1 MSRLARIAAAMLS
14 LFSCAA
20 SFAEEP
26 VRVFA
31 AASLTNV
38 LTEIAA
44 QWQERGHP
52 APRLAFGG
60 TATMARQLAAGAP
73 ADMFAAA
80 DGRWMDELGQQGR
93 LEPGT
98 RIDLLGNDLVLI
110 APKGRQF
117 RVELRPGF
125 PFARA
130 FPGKL
135 CLGEPDV
142 VPAGT
147 YAKQALESLRWWDS
161 LQGRIVGTE
170 DVRAALAFV
179 ERGECG
185 AGIVY
190 ATDAAV
196 SGKVVVIARFPA
208 HSHAPIVYPVA
219 LLRNATP
226 QAQDLLAY
234 LSSNAA
240 AAIFRRH
247 GFVPLSAGH

>member
-14 LFSCAA
+14 LFSYAA
-20 SFAEEP
+20 SCAEEP

-73 ADMFAAA
+73 ADLFAAA
-80 DGRWMDELGQQGR
+80 DGRWMDELEQQGK
-93 LEPGT
+93 LVPGT
-98 RIDLLGNDLVLI
+98 RIDLLGNELVLI
-110 APKGRQF
+110 ASRGRKF
-117 RVELRPGF
+117 DVELRPGF
-125 PFARA
+125 PFSRA

-135 CLGEPDV
+135 CIGAPDV
-142 VPAGT
+142 VPAGN
-147 YAKQALESLRWWDS
+147 YAKQALESLQWWDS

-170 DVRAALAFV
+170 DVRSALTFV
-179 ERGECG
+179 ERGECA

-190 ATDAAV
+190 ATDAAI
-196 SGKVVVIARFPA
+196 SDEVVVIARFPPQ
-208 HSHAPIVYPVA
+208 SHAPIVYPVA
-219 LLRNATP
+219 LLKNATP
-226 QAQDLLAY
+226 QAHDFLSY
-234 LSSNAA
+234 LGSEAA
-240 AAIFRRH
+240 AATFRRH
-247 GFVPLSAGH
+247 GFAPLSASR

>member
-44 QWQERGHP
+44 QWEKRGHP

-73 ADMFAAA
+73 ADLFVAA
-80 DGRWMDELGQQGR
+80 DGRWMDELEKQGQ
-93 LEPGT
+93 LLPGT
-98 RIDLLGNDLVLI
+98 RTDLLGNELVLI
-110 APKGRQF
+110 APGGRKF
-117 RVELRPGF
+117 DVELRPDF
-125 PFARA
+125 SFSRA
-130 FPGKL
+130 FAGKL
-135 CLGEPDV
+135 CIGEPDV

-147 YAKQALESLRWWDS
+147 YAKQSLESLHWWDS

-170 DVRAALAFV
+170 DVRSALTFV
-179 ERGECG
+179 ERGECA

-190 ATDAAV
+190 ATDATV
-196 SGKVVVIARFPA
+196 SDKVVVIARFSPR
-208 HSHAPIVYPVA
+208 SHARIVYPVA
-219 LLRNATP
+219 VLRNAVP
-226 QAQDLLAY
+226 QAKEFLAY
-234 LSSNAA
+234 LRGNAA
-240 AAIFRRH
+240 AATFRRH
-247 GFVPLSAGH
+247 GFVPLGAIR

>member
-1 MSRLARIAAAMLS
+1 MTRLARIAMAMLFLS
-14 LFSCAA
+14 ACAA
-20 SFAEEP
+20 TSAEEP

-38 LTEIAA
+38 LTEIAS

-73 ADMFAAA
+73 ADFFAAA
-80 DGRWMDELGQQGR
+80 DSRWMDELERQGQ

-98 RIDLLGNDLVLI
+98 RIDLLGNELVLI
-110 APKGRQF
+110 APRDRRFQ
-117 RVELRPGF
+117 VELRPGF
-125 PFARA
+125 PFASA
-130 FPGKL
+130 FQASCASVNPMS
-135 CLGEPDV
+135 CP
-142 VPAGT
+142 PGT
-147 YAKQALESLRWWDS
+147 YAKQSLESLQWWNS

-179 ERGECG
+179 ERGECA

-196 SGKVVVIARFPA
+196 SDKVVVIARFPA
-208 HSHAPIVYPVA
+208 QSHAPIVYPVA

-226 QAQDLLAY
+226 QAHDFLAY
-234 LSSNAA
+234 LGSKAA
-240 AAIFRRH
+240 AATFRRH
-247 GFVPLSAGH
+247 GFVPLSASH

>member
-1 MSRLARIAAAMLS
+1 MSWLARTAAAML
-14 LFSCAA
+14 LLLSCAA
-20 SFAEEP
+20 SFAEDP

-38 LTEIAA
+38 LAEIAA

-60 TATMARQLAAGAP
+60 TATLARQLAAGAP
-73 ADMFAAA
+73 ADLFAAA
-80 DGRWMDELGQQGR
+80 DDRWMDELEKQGK
-93 LEPGT
+93 LVPGT
-98 RIDLLGNDLVLI
+98 RIDLLGNELVLI
-110 APKGRQF
+110 APRGRGF
-117 RVELRPGF
+117 DVELRTDF
-125 PFARA
+125 PFSRA
-130 FPGKL
+130 FEGKL
-135 CLGEPDV
+135 CIGEPDV

-147 YAKQALESLRWWDS
+147 YAKQVLESLQWWDS

-170 DVRAALAFV
+170 DVRSGLTYV
-179 ERGECG
+179 ERGECA

-196 SGKVVVIARFPA
+196 SGKVLVIARFPA

-240 AAIFRRH
+240 AAIFRHH

>member
-1 MSRLARIAAAMLS
+1 MSRLARVAVAMLS
-14 LFSCAA
+14 LFACAA

-38 LTEIAA
+38 LTEIAS

-52 APRLAFGG
+52 VPRLAFGG
-60 TATMARQLAAGAP
+60 TATLARQLAAGAP
-73 ADMFAAA
+73 ADIFAAA
-80 DGRWMDELGQQGR
+80 DGRWMDVLEKQGK

-98 RIDLLGNDLVLI
+98 RSDLLGNELVLV
-110 APKGRQF
+110 APKGRAF
-117 RVELRPGF
+117 KVELRPGY
-125 PFARA
+125 PFARGFA
-130 FPGKL
+130 GKL
-135 CLGEPDV
+135 CIGEPDV

-179 ERGECG
+179 ERGECA

-196 SGKVVVIARFPA
+196 SDDVVVIARFSPR
-208 HSHAPIVYPVA
+208 SHARIVYPIA
-219 LLRNATP
+219 LLRNAVP
-226 QAQDLLAY
+226 AAQEFLAY
-234 LSSNAA
+234 LGSDAA
-240 AAIFRRH
+240 ATTFRRH
-247 GFVPLSAGH
+247 GFVHLGAGD

>member
-1 MSRLARIAAAMLS
+1 MYRLARIAAAMLS
-14 LFSCAA
+14 LFFCAA

-38 LTEIAA
+38 LAEVAS
-44 QWQERGHP
+44 QWQQRGHP

-73 ADMFAAA
+73 ADIFAAA
-80 DGRWMDELGQQGR
+80 DGRWMDELEQKVR

-98 RIDLLGNDLVLI
+98 RTDLLGNELVLI
-110 APKGRQF
+110 APSGRKF
-117 RVELRPGF
+117 DVELRPGF

-130 FPGKL
+130 FAGKL

-170 DVRAALAFV
+170 DVRSALTFV
-179 ERGECG
+179 ERGECA

-196 SGKVVVIARFPA
+196 SDKVVVLARFSPQ
-208 HSHAPIVYPVA
+208 SHAPIVYEVA
-219 LLRNATP
+219 LLRNAAP
-226 QAQDLLAY
+226 QAQEFLAY
-234 LSSNAA
+234 HSSNAA
-240 AAIFRRH
+240 AATFRRH
-247 GFVPLSAGH
+247 GFVPLSASH

>member
-14 LFSCAA
+14 LFSCAV
-20 SFAEEP
+20 SCAEEP

-73 ADMFAAA
+73 ADLFAAA
-80 DGRWMDELGQQGR
+80 DGRWMDELEQQGK
-93 LEPGT
+93 LVPGT
-98 RIDLLGNDLVLI
+98 RIDLLGNELVLI
-110 APKGRQF
+110 APSDRPFQ
-117 RVELRPGF
+117 VELRPGF

-135 CLGEPDV
+135 CLGEPAV

-147 YAKQALESLRWWDS
+147 YAKQELESLRWWDS

-179 ERGECG
+179 ARGECA

-196 SGKVVVIARFPA
+196 SDKVVVIARFSA
-208 HSHAPIVYPVA
+208 QSHAPIVYPVA
-219 LLRNATP
+219 LLRNAPP
-226 QAQDLLAY
+226 QAQDFLEY
-234 LSSNAA
+234 LGSKAA

-247 GFVPLSAGH
+247 GFVPLSASP

>member
-1 MSRLARIAAAMLS
+1 MSWLARIAATML
-14 LFSCAA
+14 LLLSCAA

-38 LTEIAA
+38 LNEIAS

-73 ADMFAAA
+73 ADIFAAA
-80 DGRWMDELGQQGR
+80 DGRWMDELEQQGR

-98 RIDLLGNDLVLI
+98 RMDLLGNQLVLI
-110 APKGRQF
+110 APRGRQF
-117 RVELRPGF
+117 QVELRPGF

-147 YAKQALESLRWWDS
+147 YAKQALESLQWWAS
-161 LQGRIVGTE
+161 MQGRIVGTE
-170 DVRAALAFV
+170 DVRSALTFV
-179 ERGECG
+179 ERGECA

-190 ATDAAV
+190 ATDAAI
-196 SGKVVVIARFPA
+196 SDKVVVIARFSPQ
-208 HSHAPIVYPVA
+208 SHAPIVYPVA
-219 LLRNATP
+219 LLRNAAP
-226 QAQDLLAY
+226 GARAFLAY
-234 LSSNAA
+234 LSSRDAA
-240 AAIFRRH
+240 ATFRSD
-247 GFVPLSAGH
+247 GFVPLRTGP

>member
-44 QWQERGHP
+44 QWEQRGHP

-73 ADMFAAA
+73 ADLFVAA
-80 DGRWMDELGQQGR
+80 DGRWMDELEKQGR
-93 LEPGT
+93 LVRGSRT
-98 RIDLLGNDLVLI
+98 NLLGNELVLI
-110 APKGRQF
+110 APRDRGF
-117 RVELRPGF
+117 DVELRPGF
-125 PFARA
+125 PFSRKFA
-130 FPGKL
+130 GKL
-135 CLGEPDV
+135 CIGEPDV

-147 YAKQALESLRWWDS
+147 YAKESLESLQWWDS

-170 DVRAALAFV
+170 DVRSALTFV

-190 ATDAAV
+190 TTDAAI
-196 SGKVVVIARFPA
+196 SDRVVVIARFPRQ
-208 HSHAPIVYPVA
+208 SHAPIVYPVA
-219 LLRNATP
+219 LVTNAAP
-226 QAQDLLAY
+226 QAHDFLSY
-234 LSSNAA
+234 LRSKAA

-247 GFVPLSAGH
+247 GFVPLSASH